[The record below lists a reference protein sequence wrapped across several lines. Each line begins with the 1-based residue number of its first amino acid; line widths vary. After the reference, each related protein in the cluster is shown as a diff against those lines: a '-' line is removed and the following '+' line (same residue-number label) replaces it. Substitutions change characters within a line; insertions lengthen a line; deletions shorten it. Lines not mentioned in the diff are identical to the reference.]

1 MCFHGQAHDLV
12 LTYIPDG
19 EMTVFSKGV
28 PSFALLAERDQQVNS
43 IRIDYLSKAMPAS
56 YIVFDILYKGQENL
70 MNLPLIERKS
80 ILQQE
85 LQESD
90 SVTIVGYLQE
100 KGEAYLK
107 AALEKGLEGVMAK
120 RQAFSYLPWHQKS

>member
-1 MCFHGQAHDLV
+1 MCFHEQAHELV
-12 LTYIPDG
+12 LTYLPYG
-19 EMTVFSKGV
+19 EITVFSKGV
-28 PSFALLAERDQQVNS
+28 PSFALLAVRDQQVNS

-85 LQESD
+85 LQ
-90 SVTIVGYLQE
+90 
-100 KGEAYLK
+100 
-107 AALEKGLEGVMAK
+107 
-120 RQAFSYLPWHQKS
+120 